1 MEAFL
6 MQLALN
12 NSLHVPSIQKYS
24 SMIYGRFPAS
34 SSITKKVQI
43 VKKKIPTC
51 FIAKLE
57 VVEVDLANDSCP
69 LSAHRTRPAGTSIPF
84 I

>member
-1 MEAFL
+1 
-6 MQLALN
+6 MQLAFD
-12 NSLHVPSIQKYS
+12 NSLHVPNIQKYS
-24 SMIYGRFPAS
+24 SLIYGRFIFPHHRAS
-34 SSITKKVQI
+34 LRKFKLL
-43 VKKKIPTC
+43 KKIPTC
-51 FIAKLE
+51 LVAKLE